1 MDFKGVLIDFYYT
14 LAYVIKEENTR
25 HREEIVSLLAT
36 YGYDGKPAEVSAA
49 LDSTSRSSKK
59 GEVKDM
65 REYYRLFM
73 EKLGIAA
80 NQDLVDK
87 LVELR
92 SRYLA
97 SGFGLYDGV
106 LQTLSVLRSKYK
118 LALVSN
124 CSVGLSDA
132 IEALGLVSFFKTM
145 VLSYEVGSLKP
156 ERQIY
161 AEALERLGFEPE
173 ECVFVSDEIGD
184 LEGAR
189 EVGLK
194 TLLVRQG
201 QYTHHNVKDPNF
213 RPDFECNRVSEITK
227 FL

>member
-14 LAYVIKEENTR
+14 LAYVNIEENTR
-25 HREEIVSLLAT
+25 HREEIVSVLT
-36 YGYDGKPAEVSAA
+36 MHGYDGMPVEVSAA

-65 REYYRLFM
+65 REYYRLFI

-80 NQDLVDK
+80 NQDLVGNFI
-87 LVELR
+87 ELR

-97 SGFGLYDGV
+97 SGFGLYDGAV
-106 LQTLSVLRSKYK
+106 QALSALKSKYR

-132 IEALGLVSFFKTM
+132 IEALGLVPFFKTII
-145 VLSYEVGSLKP
+145 LSYEVGSLKP

-161 AEALERLGFEPE
+161 AEALERLRFEPE
-173 ECVFVSDEIGD
+173 ECVFVSDEISD

-189 EVGLK
+189 EVCLK

-213 RPDFECNRVSEITK
+213 RPDFECNHVSEITK